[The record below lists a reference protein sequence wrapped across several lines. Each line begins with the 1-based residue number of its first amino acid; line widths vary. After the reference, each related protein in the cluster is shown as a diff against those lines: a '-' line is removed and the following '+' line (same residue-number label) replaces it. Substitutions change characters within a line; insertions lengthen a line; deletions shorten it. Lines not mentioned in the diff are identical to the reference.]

1 MSKVAETANK
11 TTAEVIAKADEV
23 IAKADEAIAK
33 AEEITAGKAESK
45 KPLELDIRVR
55 NVIKDVF
62 MDFKQYL
69 GMPQE
74 QKVYERKVEEYLD
87 KVSAILKEEGTNNGR
102 TAGNTGTVAGI

>member
-11 TTAEVIAKADEV
+11 TTAEVIT
-23 IAKADEAIAK
+23 KADEAIAK
-33 AEEITAGKAESK
+33 AEEITAGKA